1 MIRTVLYVDCFWI
14 RNFYEC
20 KKSQIEIVFVENA
33 WDPTFP
39 ACHIYPPK
47 LMCIFAL
54 INLIL
59 GAQEAEV
66 PGEAPPE
73 GLYIS
78 NVPVADI

>member
-1 MIRTVLYVDCFWI
+1 
-14 RNFYEC
+14 
-20 KKSQIEIVFVENA
+20 
-33 WDPTFP
+33 
-39 ACHIYPPK
+39 
-47 LMCIFAL
+47 MCIFAL